1 MTDDAR
7 PFDRA
12 LFLHER
18 ETTPDDQDHDPDDAL
33 AIATVTAK
41 RQAKSALRAS
51 QGDRTDWKQHLVNA
65 PGYRN
70 VPDTKL
76 SLRTKQART
85 SSIKAAADRR
95 EKRREEGVPIHY
107 AQFAWK
113 KLGQAK
119 RDQFDL
125 SRKALA
131 WIGPRWDA
139 DRDFGRYSDGADGG
153 QHLDH
158 LFRFGTAKAHA
169 KTPWLQHHREAQ

>member
-18 ETTPDDQDHDPDDAL
+18 EITQDDQDHDPDDA
-33 AIATVTAK
+33 IATAVTAK
-41 RQAKSALRAS
+41 RQAKSALRAA
-51 QGDRTDWKQHLVNA
+51 QGDRIDWKQHLVNA

-70 VPDTKL
+70 VPDTRL

-85 SSIKAAADRR
+85 HSIKAAGDRR
-95 EKRREEGVPIHY
+95 EKRREKGVTIHY

-113 KLGQAK
+113 RLGQAK

-125 SRKALA
+125 IRKSLA

-139 DRDFGRYSDGADGG
+139 DRDFGRYDDERDGG

-158 LFRFGTAKAHA
+158 LCRFGTAKAHA
-169 KTPWLQHHREAQ
+169 KTPWLQHNREGL